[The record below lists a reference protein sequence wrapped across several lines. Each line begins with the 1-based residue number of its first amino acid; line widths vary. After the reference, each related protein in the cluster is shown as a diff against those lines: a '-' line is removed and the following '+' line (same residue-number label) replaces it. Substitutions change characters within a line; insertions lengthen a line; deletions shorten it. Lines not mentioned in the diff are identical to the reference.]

1 MGQIINFID
10 LQTLY
15 TGIALIIFMAVNIIL
30 GSLGALFIQ
39 EFNTKILLQG
49 IIKALIVVVCIMLI
63 YIAGLLTVDLAV
75 ININGQEVNVLTAI
89 YILIVYAFYH
99 YVREV
104 VNKLSNMLNSKI
116 DIGEGM

>member
-1 MGQIINFID
+1 MEQIINLID
-10 LQTLY
+10 LQTAY
-15 TGIALIIFMAVNIIL
+15 TGLALIIFMAVNIVL
-30 GSLGALFIQ
+30 GSLNSLFTQ
-39 EFNTKILLQG
+39 TFNQKILVQG
-49 IIKALIVVVCIMLI
+49 IIKALIVIVCIMLI
-63 YIAGLLTVDLAV
+63 YVAGLLTVDLAV

-104 VNKLSNMLNSKI
+104 VIKLQDMLNSKV